1 MELSQLR
8 TFRVVAETLN
18 FTRAAERLGLTQ
30 SAVSHQIKSLETEL
44 GEPLFIR
51 AKRGVKLS
59 PAGQAALEHA
69 VRLLDEAEAL
79 RERVAGGE
87 HSPAGRV
94 RAAAATQ
101 AIVHL
106 FAPLFEAFM
115 RAQPRIDVS
124 FRTTA
129 STDETV
135 ADILNGAA
143 DVGFASLPVY
153 SPALKIEN
161 LFEDELVL
169 VVGHGHRLSAKAE
182 ATTEDLRKERLILFE
197 RGRLDPPHDRP
208 VLQQG
213 RHPALARPRVE
224 RHLVHQAHGRA
235 RPSASRS
242 CPRGRCATRWPRAGS
257 PSCGSRATGC
267 AAPWPS
273 SRSPASSP
281 RRRGPS
287 SSSSGSAAGEL
298 QQMAEGNPRGDEP
311 KPAPAGSSGPVRKAG
326 SARGLLDR
334 SWAAG
339 RPPRGVS

>member
-69 VRLLDEAEAL
+69 IRLLDEAEAL
-79 RERVAGGE
+79 RERVSGGE

-161 LFEDELVL
+161 LFEDEL
-169 VVGHGHRLSAKAE
+169 
-182 ATTEDLRKERLILFE
+182 
-197 RGRLDPPHDRP
+197 
-208 VLQQG
+208 
-213 RHPALARPRVE
+213 RPR
-224 RHLVHQAHGRA
+224 R
-235 RPSASRS
+235 RPRPPPLRRRPRRPSRS
-242 CPRGRCATRWPRAGS
+242 CAARGS
-257 PSCGSRATGC
+257 SCSSAEGRS
-267 AAPWPS
+267 AAPPISSSTRSRSSPRSPS
-273 SRSPASSP
+273 SRTTP
-281 RRRGPS
+281 PS
-287 SSSSGSAAGEL
+287 SS
-298 QQMAEGNPRGDEP
+298 
-311 KPAPAGSSGPVRKAG
+311 
-326 SARGLLDR
+326 
-334 SWAAG
+334 
-339 RPPRGVS
+339 

>member
-59 PAGQAALEHA
+59 PAGQASLEHA

-79 RERVAGGE
+79 RERVSGGA

-115 RAQPRIDVS
+115 KAQPRVDVS
-124 FRTTA
+124 FRTTS

-153 SPALKIEN
+153 SPALKIES
-161 LFEDELVL
+161 LFEEWLGEHYPDRKKHVLSLIRQTRDGAAYRSEWGTRMTGSGAYADLV
-169 VVGHGHRLSAKAE
+169 RQ
-182 ATTEDLRKERLILFE
+182 RF
-197 RGRLDPPHDRP
+197 
-208 VLQQG
+208 
-213 RHPALARPRVE
+213 ALALKRNGMARRSLALDASAFRP
-224 RHLVHQAHGRA
+224 
-235 RPSASRS
+235 P
-242 CPRGRCATRWPRAGS
+242 P
-257 PSCGSRATGC
+257 
-267 AAPWPS
+267 
-273 SRSPASSP
+273 
-281 RRRGPS
+281 
-287 SSSSGSAAGEL
+287 AAGDQL
-298 QQMAEGNPRGDEP
+298 T
-311 KPAPAGSSGPVRKAG
+311 
-326 SARGLLDR
+326 LF
-334 SWAAG
+334 
-339 RPPRGVS
+339 

>member
-79 RERVAGGE
+79 RERVSGGE

-124 FRTTA
+124 FRTTS

-161 LFEDELVL
+161 LFEDELLL
-169 VVGHGHRLSAKAE
+169 VVGHAHRLAGRDE
-182 ATTEDLRKERLILFE
+182 AQVEDLRRERLILFE
-197 RGRLDPPHDRP
+197 GGGSIRRSNDQVYKRGGCEASIARACGET
-208 VLQQG
+208 VLVEQMGG
-213 RHPALARPRVE
+213 RGKE
-224 RHLVHQAHGRA
+224 
-235 RPSASRS
+235 
-242 CPRGRCATRWPRAGS
+242 
-257 PSCGSRATGC
+257 
-267 AAPWPS
+267 
-273 SRSPASSP
+273 
-281 RRRGPS
+281 
-287 SSSSGSAAGEL
+287 
-298 QQMAEGNPRGDEP
+298 
-311 KPAPAGSSGPVRKAG
+311 
-326 SARGLLDR
+326 
-334 SWAAG
+334 
-339 RPPRGVS
+339 